1 MSKYSLFP
9 THPPTSP
16 PSEPLPPLPEGQVP
30 SSLATA
36 AFPRPPS
43 RGSPIKPHATIPS
56 VPAQGLPPQPHP
68 TYSSQHSPGLPS
80 PQSHASFPSSPIH
93 RPTSDQAPLGLSTE
107 QGPSPHHFDPAFPPP
122 LPHATKP
129 TFVQAAPPQ
138 QYANQ
143 EVRKSFTQPA
153 ELEDT
158 NPFPPFDNT
167 WPPHAESTSTLKGA
181 PQSVASASS
190 PTKRM
195 HTPTMSSS
203 TTTSSSSLH
212 KPIQDVTQTSQPKTN
227 SQNARPRTQYF
238 HSGLGGAGNYHKA
251 IREDNVLKPMNG
263 NRSNQPRF
271 LSNLLGTLGGKKSRR
286 KGHSY
291 DGTGSGCS
299 SSDGSSSNQSSS
311 QTLPLGAAE
320 VMRRK
325 MLRIDRK

>member
-9 THPPTSP
+9 THPSSSP

-43 RGSPIKPHATIPS
+43 RGSPIKPHATLPA

-68 TYSSQHSPGLPS
+68 TYSSHQSQGLPS
-80 PQSHASFPSSPIH
+80 PQSHASFPSSPTH
-93 RPTSDQAPLGLSTE
+93 RPTSDQAPFGLSTE

-129 TFVQAAPPQ
+129 SFAQAAPHQ
-138 QYANQ
+138 QSVHQ
-143 EVRKSFTQPA
+143 EARKSFTQPA
-153 ELEDT
+153 ELEGT

-167 WPPHAESTSTLKGA
+167 WPPHGDSTSTLKGPPTA
-181 PQSVASASS
+181 VASASS

-195 HTPTMSSS
+195 HTPTMSCS

-212 KPIQDVTQTSQPKTN
+212 KPINNFTQTSQPRSN
-227 SQNARPRTQYF
+227 AQNARPRTVYF
-238 HSGLGGAGNYHKA
+238 HSGLGGAGNYHKV

-271 LSNLLGTLGGKKSRR
+271 LTNLLGTLGGKKSKR
-286 KGHSY
+286 KGQNY
-291 DGTGSGCS
+291 DGTGSGG
-299 SSDGSSSNQSSS
+299 SSDGSSSGQSSS